1 MLRTVYGSKFA
12 PDMSLG
18 GLTGSPSPKYAGAD
32 ISYKAPEV
40 YGKVLD
46 ALLEPYAPAPNQGE
60 IFRGIA
66 QILTEEE
73 AELWLSVPEY
83 SYDPEDPPAQTVSQI
98 AARVRPGLSAKA
110 GDLIQSMLDKQFVF
124 NMTRDGGEPAYMRTY
139 MLWLCSTYTGREGSP
154 LYRAMFNWFY
164 NIIRGNSADM
174 RPVPKSG
181 NVMIALPNE
190 VALTGDEKLGKVP
203 MNLQIPDDRMVIG
216 FDKTSEVINGAHAW
230 AVCDC
235 ICRASTEMNGD
246 RECDHS
252 IDTCMLFDDDADLA
266 VKMGWAKRV
275 TREEMHDLVRRCR
288 DEGLVQM
295 SYNAEHP
302 LSICNCCSDCC
313 VFLNSLKRGE
323 NTIAGASRFIV
334 QRLDGCRTCGQCMKI
349 CPMEVIEI
357 DGQGAHVNQD
367 KCIGCGLCVTKC
379 NFGALQ
385 LTLRDPEDTS
395 TGRACDYQ
403 KRAHI

>member
-46 ALLEPYAPAPNQGE
+46 ALLQPYAPAPNQGE
-60 IFRGIA
+60 IFQGIA
-66 QILTEEE
+66 RILTEEE

-83 SYDPEDPPAQTVSQI
+83 SYDPEDPPALTVAQI
-98 AARVRPGLSAKA
+98 AARVRPELAPKA
-110 GDLIQSMLDKQFVF
+110 GELIQSMLDKQFVF

-154 LYRAMFNWFY
+154 LYEPMFNWFY

-190 VALTGDEKLGKVP
+190 VALTGDSALGKVP
-203 MNLQIPDDRMVIG
+203 MNIQIPDDRTVIDY
-216 FDKTSEVINGAHAW
+216 DKTSEVINNAWSW
-230 AVCDC
+230 AVGEC
-235 ICRASTEMNGD
+235 ICRASTELHDD
-246 RECDHS
+246 RDCDNPL
-252 IDTCMLFDDDADLA
+252 DTCMLFDEDAELA
-266 VKMGWAKRV
+266 IRLGWAEKR
-275 TREEMHDLVRRCR
+275 TKEEMHQLVRRCR
-288 DEGLVQM
+288 EYGMVQM
-295 SYNAEHP
+295 TYNAEHP
-302 LSICNCCSDCC
+302 LSICNCCKCCC
-313 VFLNSLKRGE
+313 VFLNSLRRGE
-323 NTIAGASRFIV
+323 TTIAGGSRFV
-334 QRLDGCRTCGQCMKI
+334 AQRLDGCRTCGQCMKI
-349 CPMEVIEI
+349 CPMDAI
-357 DGQGAHVNQD
+357 DITEQGARVNISR
-367 KCIGCGLCVTKC
+367 CIGCGLCVTKC